1 MKHRTAGPQGGRSEG
16 TAKGAHRDRDRYR
29 ERREE
34 KERNPDGLNDAGQ
47 RLVLGHQAVRE
58 VIRVWGAKTFRIV
71 LQKSDSPRI
80 QAVERFARDQGIQV
94 EVAPR
99 EVLDRIAQGGQHQGV
114 AAFAPPLV
122 LKPWEDIYIEPTLLA
137 VALDGVVDPH
147 NFGATIRSAVGVAGA
162 PILWGESASAPL
174 SPVTFRASAGA
185 IEHATLCRVRSL
197 HGALSA
203 AAEAGVEI
211 LGLAPDAT
219 EDLHTID
226 CLGPTV
232 LVIGSEEKGMG
243 RAVRKTCTRLV
254 RLHQS
259 GRVQSLN
266 ASVAAGIAL
275 HSLATRR
282 PPGLL

>member
-1 MKHRTAGPQGGRSEG
+1 MAGRDERS
-16 TAKGAHRDRDRYR
+16 ARKDRAFQKDRAAH
-29 ERREE
+29 
-34 KERNPDGLNDAGQ
+34 KERNPDGLNESGQ

-58 VIRVWGAKTFRIV
+58 VIRVWGSKTSRIV
-71 LQKSDSPRI
+71 IQKSDSPRI
-80 QAVERFARDQGIQV
+80 QAVERFAKDQGITV
-94 EVAPR
+94 EVVERAA
-99 EVLDRIAQGGQHQGV
+99 LDKIAQGGQHQGV

-122 LKPWEDIYIEPTLLA
+122 LKPWEDIYIDPTLLA

-203 AAEAGVEI
+203 AAAAGVEI
-211 LGLAPDAT
+211 LGLAPDA
-219 EDLHTID
+219 EEELHTVE
-226 CLGPTV
+226 CRGPTV

-282 PPGLL
+282 P

>member
-1 MKHRTAGPQGGRSEG
+1 MKHR
-16 TAKGAHRDRDRYR
+16 RDFQHSRPR
-29 ERREE
+29 
-34 KERNPDGLNDAGQ
+34 KERNSDGLNEAGE

-58 VIRVWGAKTFRIV
+58 VIRVWGNKTSRVV
-71 LQKSDSPRI
+71 LLKSESPRI
-80 QAVERFARDQGIQV
+80 QAVERFARDQGILV
-94 EVAPR
+94 EVVERA
-99 EVLDRIAQGGQHQGV
+99 VLDRMSQGGQHQGV
-114 AAFAPPLV
+114 AVFAPPLV
-122 LKPWEDIYIEPTLLA
+122 LCDWEDIYIEPTLLA
-137 VALDGVVDPH
+137 VALDGIVDPH

-197 HGALSA
+197 HGALTA
-203 AAEAGVEI
+203 AASAGVEV
-211 LGLAPDAT
+211 LGLAPDAD
-219 EDLHTID
+219 EQLHTVE
-226 CLGPTV
+226 CGGPTI

-243 RAVRKTCTRLV
+243 RAVRKACTRFV

-259 GRVQSLN
+259 GIVQSLN

-282 PPGLL
+282 S